1 MDSVKHIFFDL
12 DHTLWDF
19 EKNSA
24 LTFKYLLEK
33 YNINVSLNS
42 FLNVYMP
49 INFSL
54 WDLYRDEKITKEYL
68 RFNRLKSTFDK
79 LNINVNSNIIDKI
92 SEDYIKHL
100 PDNNYLLPNTFRV
113 LDYLFPKYTL
123 HIITNGFKEVQNSK
137 IFNTAFN
144 RSGAKKL
151 EECIIIGD
159 NFEADV
165 LGGLNNGFNAIHLNT
180 NKQPIHKRCIII
192 EDLITLTEIL

>member
-33 YNINVSLNS
+33 YNIKVSLNS

-137 IFNTAFN
+137 II
-144 RSGAKKL
+144 S
-151 EECIIIGD
+151 
-159 NFEADV
+159 
-165 LGGLNNGFNAIHLNT
+165 NNYTFF
-180 NKQPIHKRCIII
+180 
-192 EDLITLTEIL
+192 

>member
-1 MDSVKHIFFDL
+1 METQMII
-12 DHTLWDF
+12 
-19 EKNSA
+19 
-24 LTFKYLLEK
+24 LEK
-33 YNINVSLNS
+33 D
-42 FLNVYMP
+42 FHG
-49 INFSL
+49 
-54 WDLYRDEKITKEYL
+54 
-68 RFNRLKSTFDK
+68 LKKYFK
-79 LNINVNSNIIDKI
+79 CIID
-92 SEDYIKHL
+92 SETVGVKKPH
-100 PDNNYLLPNTFRV
+100 
-113 LDYLFPKYTL
+113 
-123 HIITNGFKEVQNSK
+123 SK